1 MSPGGIGFRHP
12 QGPAL
17 RPIPGVYPR
26 AYGRTVIERFGNP
39 ELQDPPTRICADTS
53 ERIPKFLLPVVTAQ
67 LEFGGPVRQCAAVV
81 ASWAR
86 YAEGT
91 DEQGRPIDVVDPRR
105 GPPMA
110 AARRQG
116 GDPTPSYRDR

>member
-17 RPIPGVYPR
+17 RPIPGVDPR

-39 ELQDPPTRICADTS
+39 EIQDPLTRICADTS

-81 ASWAR
+81 AGWAR
-86 YAEGT
+86 YPEGT
-91 DEQGRPIDVVDPRR
+91 DEQGRRID
-105 GPPMA
+105 A
-110 AARRQG
+110 AKPLRYTLVGVARR
-116 GDPTPSYRDR
+116 RR

>member
-17 RPIPGVYPR
+17 RPIPGVDPR

-39 ELQDPPTRICADTS
+39 EIQDPLTRICADTS

-81 ASWAR
+81 ASWPDTPKASTSKVGPSTSSIRAR
-86 YAEGT
+86 T
-91 DEQGRPIDVVDPRR
+91 RSWPPHRSRR
-105 GPPMA
+105 A
-110 AARRQG
+110 
-116 GDPTPSYRDR
+116 T